1 MTHDSLEQK
10 LGEGLEGNTDGKM
23 KDWRIYSNLSWGF

>member
-1 MTHDSLEQK
+1 MTRDSLEQK
-10 LGEGLEGNTDGKM
+10 LGEGLEGNTDGRM